1 MVRAGGETP
10 RAQGREVRAQVP
22 PAVEASRFPG
32 AKEVED
38 HNLTHCPFRSWCPN
52 CVKGQAKDDAHRV
65 VQGVLA
71 EWDVVRVSM
80 DYCFLTEDVSS
91 DAAERVESVRATI
104 SMTVL
109 VMAETL
115 CRSVWA
121 YAVGQKGAADAWV
134 AEQIVEDLEVI
145 GLTGERIIVKTD

>member
-1 MVRAGGETP
+1 M
-10 RAQGREVRAQVP
+10 
-22 PAVEASRFPG
+22 
-32 AKEVED
+32 
-38 HNLTHCPFRSWCPN
+38 
-52 CVKGQAKDDAHRV
+52 DDAHRV
-65 VQGVLA
+65 MQGDLA
-71 EWDVVRVSM
+71 ESDAVRVSM
-80 DYCFLTEDVSS
+80 DYCCLTEDASS
-91 DAAERVESVRATI
+91 EDIEHVESVRATI